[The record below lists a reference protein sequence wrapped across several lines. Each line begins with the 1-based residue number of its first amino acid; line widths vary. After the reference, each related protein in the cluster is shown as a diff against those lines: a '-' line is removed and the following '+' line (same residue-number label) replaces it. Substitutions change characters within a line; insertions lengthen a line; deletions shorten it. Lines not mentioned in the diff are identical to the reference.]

1 MGEMTTAAFSLLAA
15 RCSAIARKH
24 RPRTSPADP
33 CSLSFTFLKIAE
45 ARSKRLSVM
54 DLEQLLLDKV
64 AEGGEI
70 KDTWD
75 LALELGLEHQVV
87 VGALKSLLVESY
99 LQDEPLSQSFW
110 TLTAEG
116 KAIVENG

>member
-1 MGEMTTAAFSLLAA
+1 
-15 RCSAIARKH
+15 
-24 RPRTSPADP
+24 
-33 CSLSFTFLKIAE
+33 
-45 ARSKRLSVM
+45 M
-54 DLEQLLLDKV
+54 DLEQVLLDKV
-64 AEGGEI
+64 AEGGEV

-116 KAIVENG
+116 KDIVENG